1 MTMSPTV
8 PGLFTLVLHSHLPWF
23 AHHGAWPVGEELLY
37 QAWGNAYIPVVEEL
51 YRLAEEGYR
60 DVLSLG
66 ITPIV
71 AAQLDDPY
79 CLRGMHEWLA
89 NWQMR
94 AAEAASFTAAATVD
108 SVSAHGTDAVRAMGG
123 REEAA
128 ARWAT
133 ERFLARW
140 TSGGSPVFRPL
151 QDDGVVEMLGGPLAH
166 PFQPLLPKTLRRF
179 FLESGLSDSELR
191 RGTRPAGLWAPEC
204 AFTPGMEVDY
214 QRAGVTHFMVDGP
227 SLHGDTACGRPV
239 GASDV
244 VAFGRDLTVSY
255 RVWSPKAGYPGHAD
269 YRDFHTY
276 HHETGFKPARVTG
289 RSVSPEHKAPYNPER
304 AAARVDHDVADFVET
319 VVGRL
324 QSETERCG
332 RPAHVIAAF
341 DTELFGHWWHEGPE
355 WLGKVIRALHAAGV
369 RVGSLAT
376 ARAAGYVGTPVELG
390 DCSWGSGKDWR
401 VWEGPQVADIVELN
415 QQISAELATAL
426 WEFVP
431 SDATPVRPRDRYCD
445 QIVREATLALQ
456 SDWAFLI
463 SKDTAADYA
472 RNRAYLHAHAMREL
486 ITARRHHW
494 REQESQLLGAWQAA
508 DGPFSQLDARLLRN
522 AYDEED

>member
-37 QAWGNAYIPVVEEL
+37 QAWGNAYISVVEEL

-108 SVSAHGTDAVRAMGG
+108 SASAHGTDAVRAMGG

-179 FLESGLSDSELR
+179 FLSQVFPTANCGGVPVRLVCGLLN
-191 RGTRPAGLWAPEC
+191 A
-204 AFTPGMEVDY
+204 
-214 QRAGVTHFMVDGP
+214 P
-227 SLHGDTACGRPV
+227 SLPV
-239 GASDV
+239 WKWTTSV
-244 VAFGRDLTVSY
+244 
-255 RVWSPKAGYPGHAD
+255 
-269 YRDFHTY
+269 
-276 HHETGFKPARVTG
+276 PA
-289 RSVSPEHKAPYNPER
+289 
-304 AAARVDHDVADFVET
+304 
-319 VVGRL
+319 
-324 QSETERCG
+324 
-332 RPAHVIAAF
+332 
-341 DTELFGHWWHEGPE
+341 
-355 WLGKVIRALHAAGV
+355 
-369 RVGSLAT
+369 
-376 ARAAGYVGTPVELG
+376 
-390 DCSWGSGKDWR
+390 
-401 VWEGPQVADIVELN
+401 
-415 QQISAELATAL
+415 
-426 WEFVP
+426 
-431 SDATPVRPRDRYCD
+431 
-445 QIVREATLALQ
+445 
-456 SDWAFLI
+456 
-463 SKDTAADYA
+463 
-472 RNRAYLHAHAMREL
+472 
-486 ITARRHHW
+486 
-494 REQESQLLGAWQAA
+494 
-508 DGPFSQLDARLLRN
+508 
-522 AYDEED
+522 